1 MRMGGQGRARNVQ
14 VNDTRSIFLQL
25 LPLLILFGLSLLS
38 ALPSIFTTAP
48 VPDPKYSFRGTQ
60 RYHVERQTEQLGVPY
75 FVNAAEFAKHPVIG
89 AEMAREKA
97 GSAQGQKGQGLANF
111 ERNVEQTYTQNLYV
125 QCQRGVDRKER
136 RKEAEIGIFGIGT
149 DWEKVR
155 EIEQEKVESCEELKR
170 LGLLRS

>member
-1 MRMGGQGRARNVQ
+1 MGGRARARNVQ
-14 VNDTRSIFLQL
+14 VNDTRSIFVQL
-25 LPLLILFGLSLLS
+25 LPLILLFGLSLLS
-38 ALPSIFTTAP
+38 ALPSIFSTAP
-48 VPDPKYSFRGTQ
+48 VPDPRYSFRGTQ

-97 GSAQGQKGQGLANF
+97 GSSTQGQKGSGLAKF
-111 ERNVEQTYTQNLYV
+111 ERNVEQAYTQNLYA
-125 QCQRGVDRKER
+125 QCQRGVDQKER
-136 RKEAEIGIFGIGT
+136 RKEAEVGIFGIGT

-170 LGLLRS
+170 LGVLRS